1 MSIETFFR
9 IAGRGFIEPFP
20 YLVVAAAL
28 LLTYKVL
35 HDWITE
41 YDDRALLKQGNKAV
55 AITRAGAYLGVI
67 FAATGSL
74 INTGERT
81 YWEGVGIF
89 ALDGIIAIG
98 VLTTAV
104 FLFDHMIVRGVKNSA
119 HIAEGNFAIGFLEA
133 CAYISLG
140 LITCAA
146 FTGDGQEF
154 FPGIGNAIL
163 FSFIGM
169 GTLWVVYKAYCW
181 AWMRF
186 KKRDVDALVASGNVP
201 AAVDA
206 GTLLIAV
213 SITLWF
219 SISGDFT
226 GWWGDF
232 VSYLL
237 AVLSSTLIIPFGRL
251 AAVWLLAKNLDPEGA
266 DKHQGNLS
274 KSLIVGL
281 VSIAIGFML
290 GIIQF
295 M

>member
-1 MSIETFFR
+1 MNIETFFR

-20 YLVVAAAL
+20 YLIVAAVL
-28 LLTYKVL
+28 LLTYKIL

-55 AITRAGAYLGVI
+55 AITRAGAYLGVV

-74 INTGERT
+74 INTDERT

-98 VLTTAV
+98 VLTAAV
-104 FLFDHMIVRGVKNSA
+104 FLFDSVIVRNVKNSTY
-119 HIAEGNFAIGFLEA
+119 IADGNFAVGFLEA

-146 FTGDGQEF
+146 FSGNGQEF
-154 FPGIGNAIL
+154 FPGIGSAML

-169 GTLWVVYKAYCW
+169 ATLALVYKAYCW

-226 GWWGDF
+226 GWASDLA
-232 VSYLL
+232 SYAL

-251 AAVWLLAKNLDPEGA
+251 AAVWLLANKLDPEGA